1 MNIQKL
7 NEILDIR
14 RKEMKD
20 LNLSYNFNKYISTCF
35 NRYVDYLKEKD
46 LEHNEDSKNKFLID
60 MESVIRKKD
69 FNYYRHAI
77 GIIEDINYVHT
88 CKNTIY
94 LILIKFNKFRHFLTD
109 FLQIFFIDD
118 TIDNVKIEGCILVLR
133 TFS

>member
-94 LILIKFNKFRHFLTD
+94 LILIKFNKFSTFFDRFLVN
-109 FLQIFFIDD
+109 FFH
-118 TIDNVKIEGCILVLR
+118 
-133 TFS
+133 

>member
-94 LILIKFNKFRHFLTD
+94 LILIKFNKFSTFFDRFLVN
-109 FLQIFFIDD
+109 FFY
-118 TIDNVKIEGCILVLR
+118 
-133 TFS
+133 

>member
-35 NRYVDYLKEKD
+35 NKYVTYLKEND

-94 LILIKFNKFRHFLTD
+94 LILIKFNKFSTFFDRFLAN
-109 FLQIFFIDD
+109 FFY
-118 TIDNVKIEGCILVLR
+118 
-133 TFS
+133 

>member
-94 LILIKFNKFRHFLTD
+94 LILIKFNKFSTFFDRFL
-109 FLQIFFIDD
+109 LRFFRND
-118 TIDNVKIEGCILVLR
+118 TLFIYGALPQTPRFNE
-133 TFS
+133 

>member
-94 LILIKFNKFRHFLTD
+94 LILIKFNKFYSNEKLNFRWY
-109 FLQIFFIDD
+109 I
-118 TIDNVKIEGCILVLR
+118 KIKFARENGS
-133 TFS
+133 F